1 MPFDGFEV
9 PEPEFNGIV
18 MICMLF
24 NEFYWFLMFSSI
36 LPLVKYSYDGSPGT
50 PPPPA
55 LSVAPPPRV
64 TDPSAN
70 THGGGRC
77 PFRRCVNWKRVFPLA
92 SFCPPSY
99 YGVESVLL

>member
-36 LPLVKYSYDGSPGT
+36 LPLVKYSYDGSPG
-50 PPPPA
+50 PPPPR
-55 LSVAPPPRV
+55 SVLPPLPESLIRAP
-64 TDPSAN
+64 TLMA
-70 THGGGRC
+70 GGGARSGD
-77 PFRRCVNWKRVFPLA
+77 A
-92 SFCPPSY
+92 
-99 YGVESVLL
+99 